1 MSEKHSTVN
10 SGSQWI
16 MTQLHSE
23 HVTIGREAL
32 QLMTL
37 SVCQVFSDR
46 KFSMGISPN
55 FLINRDMSE
64 HIRRFQ
70 NKCDIFNRN

>member
-1 MSEKHSTVN
+1 
-10 SGSQWI
+10 

-23 HVTIGREAL
+23 HVTTIGQEAL

-55 FLINRDMSE
+55 FLINR
-64 HIRRFQ
+64 
-70 NKCDIFNRN
+70 NRSKV